1 MFEDIS
7 EKLKKF
13 KMPEE
18 SLIKKIERIKKTPDA
33 ANSSSLPSVSS
44 TDTVPGSDSVPVSP
58 SPDAPDI
65 SEQVKKVQEEMTQ
78 KIEEI
83 VKSRTEQLT
92 TSVEAIK
99 EYDVKIS
106 KLEGA
111 VSITKTSVGEFKDR
125 LDKIDESLLEL
136 LSLYEVVSSTV
147 NPFVGDKG
155 MVPNEKLDQLEKRID
170 IISQKP
176 SEIPANIKE
185 EYDVK
190 FKALEGS
197 LEELTQ
203 LLDSTPLKQED
214 MIKNIAEQVMER
226 IKPVMDQI
234 KPMIEQHV
242 QQVQQTATQ
251 AALLSTA
258 PDNIDT
264 TGNVDSISAASRY
277 NDENI
282 KLQYLDNK
290 AETSIIL
297 LNWIEFLL
305 EKVGRNNLSE
315 VLEYYIDIG
324 WISEE
329 VCEKMIAYAN
339 GIDYYVERPTWKLL
353 PDDHT
358 KSLMFIEQLKGKKLD
373 KSMLSKVER
382 DVEKVIRTNE
392 VYI

>member
-7 EKLKKF
+7 EKLKRF

-33 ANSSSLPSVSS
+33 GISSASVSNPS
-44 TDTVPGSDSVPVSP
+44 SVSAGSPP
-58 SPDAPDI
+58 NAPDI
-65 SEQVKKVQEEMTQ
+65 SEQVKKAQEEMTH

-83 VKSRTEQLT
+83 VKSKTEQINQ
-92 TSVEAIK
+92 SVEAIK
-99 EYDVKIS
+99 EFDVKIN

-111 VSITKTSVGEFKDR
+111 VSNTKSSVGEFKDR

-147 NPFVGDKG
+147 NPFVGEKG
-155 MVPNEKLDQLEKRID
+155 IIPNEKLDQMEKRID
-170 IISQKP
+170 ILSQKP
-176 SEIPANIKE
+176 SGIPANIKE
-185 EYDVK
+185 EYDIK

-203 LLDSTPLKQED
+203 LIDSAPPNQED
-214 MIKNIAEQVMER
+214 MIRNVSEQVMER
-226 IKPVMDQI
+226 IKPLIEQM
-234 KPMIEQHV
+234 KPMIEQHL
-242 QQVQQTATQ
+242 QQTASQTSSGTPGS
-251 AALLSTA
+251 A
-258 PDNIDT
+258 DT
-264 TGNVDSISAASRY
+264 TATRY
-277 NDENI
+277 PDENI

-324 WISEE
+324 WISED
-329 VCEKMIAYAN
+329 VCEKMLAYAN

-358 KSLMFIEQLKGKKLD
+358 KSLMFIEQLKGRKLE
-373 KSMLSKVER
+373 KSMLSKLER

-392 VYI
+392 IYVS

>member
-33 ANSSSLPSVSS
+33 AISS
-44 TDTVPGSDSVPVSP
+44 TSPSASSDDAGSTSGSP
-58 SPDAPDI
+58 SPNVSDI
-65 SEQVKKVQEEMTQ
+65 SEQVKKAQEEMTQ

-83 VKSRTEQLT
+83 VKSKTEQLS

-99 EYDVKIS
+99 EYDVKIN

-170 IISQKP
+170 VISQKP

-185 EYDVK
+185 EYDIK

-203 LLDSTPLKQED
+203 LIDSTPLQHED
-214 MIKNIAEQVMER
+214 MIKNVAEQVMER
-226 IKPVMDQI
+226 IKPMIDQI
-234 KPMIEQHV
+234 KPMIEQ
-242 QQVQQTATQ
+242 QVQQTAAQT
-251 AALLSTA
+251 ASLSTA
-258 PDNIDT
+258 PDNA
-264 TGNVDSISAASRY
+264 TGSVDSISQGIRY
-277 NDENI
+277 NDENV

-324 WISEE
+324 WISED

-392 VYI
+392 VYVS

>member
-1 MFEDIS
+1 MFEEITAKFK
-7 EKLKKF
+7 KL

-18 SLIKKIERIKKTPDA
+18 SLIKKIERIKKTPESGISSGSPASPNPSA
-33 ANSSSLPSVSS
+33 A
-44 TDTVPGSDSVPVSP
+44 PG
-58 SPDAPDI
+58 AAMTDI
-65 SEQVKKVQEEMTQ
+65 SEQLKKTQEEMTQ

-83 VKSRTEQLT
+83 VKSKTEQIN
-92 TSVEAIK
+92 TSVESIK
-99 EYDVKIS
+99 EFDVKIN

-111 VSITKTSVGEFKDR
+111 VSSSKNTVGEFKDR

-155 MVPNEKLDQLEKRID
+155 TIPTEKLEQIEKKIEAL
-170 IISQKP
+170 SQKP
-176 SEIPANIKE
+176 PEIPTSIKE
-185 EYDVK
+185 EYDIK

-197 LEELTQ
+197 LEELTTLFSNAPEPAQ
-203 LLDSTPLKQED
+203 LNMEDIIKNVSTQVLDQIRPWLDQKLQELEAVQMAASTIHTTPAATPLSGSRKAMGTAAEKQ
-214 MIKNIAEQVMER
+214 Q
-226 IKPVMDQI
+226 
-234 KPMIEQHV
+234 
-242 QQVQQTATQ
+242 
-251 AALLSTA
+251 
-258 PDNIDT
+258 
-264 TGNVDSISAASRY
+264 Y
-277 NDENI
+277 FDENI
-282 KLQYLDNK
+282 KLQSIDNK

-358 KSLMFIEQLKGKKLD
+358 KSLMFIEQLKGRKLD
-373 KSMLSKVER
+373 KSMLSKLER

-392 VYI
+392 IYAV

>member
-7 EKLKKF
+7 EKLKKL

-33 ANSSSLPSVSS
+33 GISRVPPSIPPPN
-44 TDTVPGSDSVPVSP
+44 TPG
-58 SPDAPDI
+58 APPNPIDN
-65 SEQVKKVQEEMTQ
+65 SEQVKKAQEEMSQ
-78 KIEEI
+78 KIEEM
-83 VKSRTEQLT
+83 VKLKTDQIT
-92 TSVEAIK
+92 TSIESIK
-99 EYDVKIS
+99 EFDVKIN
-106 KLEGA
+106 KLEGT
-111 VSITKTSVGEFKDR
+111 VSVTKSSVGEFKDR

-147 NPFVGDKG
+147 NPFVGEKG
-155 MVPNEKLDQLEKRID
+155 IIPNEKLDQMEKRIEVL
-170 IISQKP
+170 SQKQP
-176 SEIPANIKE
+176 ELPANIKE
-185 EYDVK
+185 EYDIK

-203 LLDSTPLKQED
+203 LIDSTPLNQDDLIRNVSEL
-214 MIKNIAEQVMER
+214 VMER
-226 IKPVMDQI
+226 IKPMIEQI
-234 KPMIEQHV
+234 KPMIEQKFQEAELPQTDTVSLPV
-242 QQVQQTATQ
+242 QPDPLNNTA
-251 AALLSTA
+251 SN
-258 PDNIDT
+258 P
-264 TGNVDSISAASRY
+264 RY
-277 NDENI
+277 VDENI

-290 AETSIIL
+290 AETSIML

-305 EKVGRNNLSE
+305 EKVGRNNLSD

-358 KSLMFIEQLKGKKLD
+358 KSLMFIEQLRGKKLD
-373 KSMLSKVER
+373 KSMLSKLER

-392 VYI
+392 IYVS

>member
-7 EKLKKF
+7 DKFKKL

-33 ANSSSLPSVSS
+33 GIPIG
-44 TDTVPGSDSVPVSP
+44 TP
-58 SPDAPDI
+58 SPAMPDL
-65 SEQVKKVQEEMTQ
+65 SEQVKKAQEEITQ

-83 VKSRTEQLT
+83 VKSKTEQLST
-92 TSVEAIK
+92 TAESMK

-106 KLEGA
+106 KVESS
-111 VSITKTSVGEFKDR
+111 VSATKNRVDEFKER

-147 NPFVGDKG
+147 NPFVGDKEN
-155 MVPNEKLDQLEKRID
+155 VPNEKLEQIEKKIEDLSR
-170 IISQKP
+170 KAP
-176 SEIPANIKE
+176 ELPLNVKE
-185 EYDVK
+185 EYDTK

-197 LEELTQ
+197 LQALTDVINSTALNQDVLVKNVSEKVLEEIK
-203 LLDSTPLKQED
+203 PLIEQKSLQPVMVTEPSSQ
-214 MIKNIAEQVMER
+214 ILEQVEGAVPAIR
-226 IKPVMDQI
+226 AGGDV
-234 KPMIEQHV
+234 
-242 QQVQQTATQ
+242 
-251 AALLSTA
+251 
-258 PDNIDT
+258 
-264 TGNVDSISAASRY
+264 
-277 NDENI
+277 

-305 EKVGRNNLSE
+305 EKVGRNNLTE

-373 KSMLSKVER
+373 KTMLSKLER
-382 DVEKVIRTNE
+382 DVEKVVRSTE
-392 VYI
+392 VYIS

>member
-33 ANSSSLPSVSS
+33 GISSSTPP
-44 TDTVPGSDSVPVSP
+44 DSP
-58 SPDAPDI
+58 SDTGSASASPNVIDI
-65 SEQVKKVQEEMTQ
+65 SEQVKKAQEEMTQ

-83 VKSRTEQLT
+83 VKSKTDQLNS
-92 TSVEAIK
+92 SVEAIK
-99 EYDVKIS
+99 EFDAKIN

-111 VSITKTSVGEFKDR
+111 VSNTKSSVGEFKDR

-170 IISQKP
+170 TIIQKP
-176 SEIPANIKE
+176 PEIPANIKE
-185 EYDVK
+185 EYDIK

-203 LLDSTPLKQED
+203 LLDSTPLNQEVV
-214 MIKNIAEQVMER
+214 IKNVAEQVMER
-226 IKPVMDQI
+226 IRPMIEQI
-234 KPMIEQHV
+234 KPMIEQ
-242 QQVQQTATQ
+242 QMQQTASNVSS
-251 AALLSTA
+251 STTP
-258 PDNIDT
+258 PDNRATIDAIDT
-264 TGNVDSISAASRY
+264 ISSNQRY
-277 NDENI
+277 NDENV

-358 KSLMFIEQLKGKKLD
+358 RSLMFIEQLKGKKLD
-373 KSMLSKVER
+373 KSMLSKLER

-392 VYI
+392 IYVS

>member
-1 MFEDIS
+1 MFEEITAKFK
-7 EKLKKF
+7 KL

-18 SLIKKIERIKKTPDA
+18 SLIKKIERIKKTPE
-33 ANSSSLPSVSS
+33 SGIS
-44 TDTVPGSDSVPVSP
+44 TSPPGSPATSG
-58 SPDAPDI
+58 AAMPDI
-65 SEQVKKVQEEMTQ
+65 SEQLKKTQEEMTQ

-83 VKSRTEQLT
+83 VKSKTEQIN
-92 TSVEAIK
+92 TSVESIK
-99 EYDVKIS
+99 EFDVKLN

-111 VSITKTSVGEFKDR
+111 VSSSKNAVGEFKER

-155 MVPNEKLDQLEKRID
+155 TVPTEKLEQIEKRLEAL
-170 IISQKP
+170 SQKP
-176 SEIPANIKE
+176 PEVPTGMKE
-185 EYDVK
+185 EYDIK

-197 LEELTQ
+197 LEELT
-203 LLDSTPLKQED
+203 S
-214 MIKNIAEQVMER
+214 MM
-226 IKPVMDQI
+226 
-234 KPMIEQHV
+234 
-242 QQVQQTATQ
+242 
-251 AALLSTA
+251 STA
-258 PDNIDT
+258 PEPVQLNIEAIIK
-264 TGNVDSISAASRY
+264 NVSTQVLEQIRPFLDQKLQELEASQMAAAAISAAPEVARSATQQTSGRTAAEKQQY
-277 NDENI
+277 YDDNI
-282 KLQYLDNK
+282 KLQSIDNK

-358 KSLMFIEQLKGKKLD
+358 KSLMFIEQLKGRKLD
-373 KSMLSKVER
+373 KTMLSKLER

-392 VYI
+392 IYAT

>member
-33 ANSSSLPSVSS
+33 GISSASISIPSSSPADPLSN
-44 TDTVPGSDSVPVSP
+44 
-58 SPDAPDI
+58 APDI
-65 SEQVKKVQEEMTQ
+65 SEQVKKAQEEMTQ

-83 VKSRTEQLT
+83 VKSKTDLLNSSMESIR
-92 TSVEAIK
+92 
-99 EYDVKIS
+99 EYDAKIN

-111 VSITKTSVGEFKDR
+111 ISNTKTSVGEFKDR

-155 MVPNEKLDQLEKRID
+155 MIPNEKLDQIEKRID
-170 IISQKP
+170 TLAQKP
-176 SEIPANIKE
+176 PEIPAGIKE
-185 EYDVK
+185 EYDIK

-203 LLDSTPLKQED
+203 LVDSAPVNQED
-214 MIKNIAEQVMER
+214 MIRNVSEQVMER
-226 IKPVMDQI
+226 IKPIIDQI
-234 KPMIEQHV
+234 KPMIEQQL
-242 QQVQQTATQ
+242 QQVAIPISPAAPEPGKTMVADTQ
-251 AALLSTA
+251 
-258 PDNIDT
+258 
-264 TGNVDSISAASRY
+264 Y
-277 NDENI
+277 HDENI

-329 VCEKMIAYAN
+329 VCEKMLAYAN

-358 KSLMFIEQLKGKKLD
+358 KSLMFIEQLKGRKLD
-373 KSMLSKVER
+373 KTMLSKLER

-392 VYI
+392 IYVS

>member
-33 ANSSSLPSVSS
+33 GISSASPLIPSSSTGPPSNV
-44 TDTVPGSDSVPVSP
+44 
-58 SPDAPDI
+58 PDI
-65 SEQVKKVQEEMTQ
+65 SEQIKKAQEEMTQ

-83 VKSRTEQLT
+83 VKSKTDLLNS
-92 TSVEAIK
+92 SVESIK
-99 EYDVKIS
+99 EYDAKIN

-111 VSITKTSVGEFKDR
+111 ISTTKTSVGEFKDR

-155 MVPNEKLDQLEKRID
+155 MIPNEKLDQIEKRID
-170 IISQKP
+170 ILSQKP
-176 SEIPANIKE
+176 SEIPPNIKE
-185 EYDVK
+185 EYDIK

-203 LLDSTPLKQED
+203 LMDSAPPNQED
-214 MIKNIAEQVMER
+214 MIRNVSEQVMER
-226 IKPVMDQI
+226 IKPLIEQM
-234 KPMIEQHV
+234 KPMLEQHL
-242 QQVQQTATQ
+242 QQTASQT
-251 AALLSTA
+251 SSVT
-258 PDNIDT
+258 PDSGKTI
-264 TGNVDSISAASRY
+264 VPVLQY
-277 NDENI
+277 PDENI
-282 KLQYLDNK
+282 KLQCLDNK

-329 VCEKMIAYAN
+329 VCEKMLAYAN

-358 KSLMFIEQLKGKKLD
+358 KSLMFIEQLKGRKLD
-373 KSMLSKVER
+373 KSMLSKLER

-392 VYI
+392 IYVS

>member
-1 MFEDIS
+1 MFEDITAKFK
-7 EKLKKF
+7 KL

-18 SLIKKIERIKKTPDA
+18 SLIKKIERIKKTPE
-33 ANSSSLPSVSS
+33 SGIS
-44 TDTVPGSDSVPVSP
+44 PGSPLSP
-58 SPDAPDI
+58 GSPGAAIHDI
-65 SEQVKKVQEEMTQ
+65 SEQLKKTQEEMSQ

-83 VKSRTEQLT
+83 LKSKTEQIN
-92 TSVEAIK
+92 TSVESIK
-99 EYDVKIS
+99 EFDVKLN
-106 KLEGA
+106 KLEGS
-111 VSITKTSVGEFKDR
+111 VSSSKNTVGEFKER

-147 NPFVGDKG
+147 NPFVGDK
-155 MVPNEKLDQLEKRID
+155 VTPTIEKLEQMEKKLEIL
-170 IISQKP
+170 SQKP
-176 SEIPANIKE
+176 SEIPANMKE
-185 EYDVK
+185 EYDIK

-197 LEELTQ
+197 LEELTTLFSNAPAQ
-203 LLDSTPLKQED
+203 LNQED
-214 MIKNIAEQVMER
+214 IIKNVSTQVLEQIRPFLDQKLQELEAIQMAAAAIPAAAPLPVSGTPMGTAAER
-226 IKPVMDQI
+226 
-234 KPMIEQHV
+234 
-242 QQVQQTATQ
+242 QQ
-251 AALLSTA
+251 
-258 PDNIDT
+258 
-264 TGNVDSISAASRY
+264 Y
-277 NDENI
+277 YDENV
-282 KLQYLDNK
+282 KLQSIDNK

-358 KSLMFIEQLKGKKLD
+358 KSLMFIEQLKGRKLD
-373 KSMLSKVER
+373 KTMLSKLER

-392 VYI
+392 IYAL

>member
-33 ANSSSLPSVSS
+33 GNSSTTP
-44 TDTVPGSDSVPVSP
+44 TVPSSEPGTGTDPGSGPASP
-58 SPDAPDI
+58 NAPDI
-65 SEQVKKVQEEMTQ
+65 TEQVKKAQEEMTQ

-83 VKSRTEQLT
+83 IKSKTDQLN
-92 TSVEAIK
+92 SSGEAIK
-99 EYDVKIS
+99 EFDVKIN

-111 VSITKTSVGEFKDR
+111 VSNTKTAVGEFKDR

-170 IISQKP
+170 VISQKP

-185 EYDVK
+185 EYDIK

-203 LLDSTPLKQED
+203 FIDSAPLNQED
-214 MIKNIAEQVMER
+214 MIKNVAEQVMER
-226 IKPVMDQI
+226 IKPMIEQI
-234 KPMIEQHV
+234 KPMIEQ
-242 QQVQQTATQ
+242 QLQQTAAAQ
-251 AALLSTA
+251 ASALPIT
-258 PDNIDT
+258 PDNMGSMD
-264 TGNVDSISAASRY
+264 NMDNISPGSRY

-358 KSLMFIEQLKGKKLD
+358 RSLMFIEQLKGKKLD
-373 KSMLSKVER
+373 KSMLSKLER

-392 VYI
+392 VYVS

>member
-7 EKLKKF
+7 AKFKKL

-18 SLIKKIERIKKTPDA
+18 SLIKKIERIKKTPESGI
-33 ANSSSLPSVSS
+33 SSVNPAS
-44 TDTVPGSDSVPVSP
+44 PGQASAM
-58 SPDAPDI
+58 PDV
-65 SEQVKKVQEEMTQ
+65 SEQLKKTQEEMTQ

-83 VKSRTEQLT
+83 IKSKTEQINA
-92 TSVEAIK
+92 SVEAIK
-99 EYDVKIS
+99 EFDVKIN

-111 VSITKTSVGEFKDR
+111 VSSSKNTVGEFKER

-155 MVPNEKLDQLEKRID
+155 TPTIEKLEQMEKKLETL
-170 IISQKP
+170 SQKP
-176 SEIPANIKE
+176 SEIPPNMKE
-185 EYDVK
+185 EYDIK

-197 LEELTQ
+197 LEELTT
-203 LLDSTPLKQED
+203 L
-214 MIKNIAEQVMER
+214 M
-226 IKPVMDQI
+226 
-234 KPMIEQHV
+234 
-242 QQVQQTATQ
+242 
-251 AALLSTA
+251 STA
-258 PDNIDT
+258 PAQLNQEDIIK
-264 TGNVDSISAASRY
+264 NVSTQVLEQIRPLLDQKLQELEAIQMAAATVPAAADVTPSQVSRTSVSTASEKQQY
-277 NDENI
+277 YDENV
-282 KLQYLDNK
+282 KLQSIDNR

-373 KSMLSKVER
+373 KTMLSKLER

-392 VYI
+392 MYAV

>member
-33 ANSSSLPSVSS
+33 ANSSTSPSVSS
-44 TDTVPGSDSVPVSP
+44 ADTGSISGSSSP
-58 SPDAPDI
+58 NVPDI
-65 SEQVKKVQEEMTQ
+65 SEQVKKAQEEMTQ

-83 VKSRTEQLT
+83 VKSKTEQLS

-125 LDKIDESLLEL
+125 LDKIDENLLEL

-170 IISQKP
+170 VISQKP

-185 EYDVK
+185 EYDIK

-203 LLDSTPLKQED
+203 LIDSTPLHQED
-214 MIKNIAEQVMER
+214 MIKNVAEQVMER
-226 IKPVMDQI
+226 IKPMMDQI
-234 KPMIEQHV
+234 KPMIEQ
-242 QQVQQTATQ
+242 QVQQTAAQT
-251 AALLSTA
+251 ASLSATS
-258 PDNIDT
+258 DNTDT
-264 TGNVDSISAASRY
+264 IGAVDSISPGIRY
-277 NDENI
+277 NDENV

-392 VYI
+392 VYVS

>member
-33 ANSSSLPSVSS
+33 GISSASSSIPSSS
-44 TDTVPGSDSVPVSP
+44 PTGPP
-58 SPDAPDI
+58 SNASDI
-65 SEQVKKVQEEMTQ
+65 SEQVKKAQEEMTQ

-83 VKSRTEQLT
+83 VKSKTDLLNS
-92 TSVEAIK
+92 SVESIK
-99 EYDVKIS
+99 EFDAKIN

-111 VSITKTSVGEFKDR
+111 VSNTKTSVGEFKDR

-147 NPFVGDKG
+147 NPFGGDKG
-155 MVPNEKLDQLEKRID
+155 MIPNEKLDQIEKRID
-170 IISQKP
+170 ILAQKP
-176 SEIPANIKE
+176 SEIPTVIKE
-185 EYDVK
+185 EYDIK

-203 LLDSTPLKQED
+203 LVDSAPANQED
-214 MIKNIAEQVMER
+214 MIRNVSELVMER
-226 IKPVMDQI
+226 IKPIIDQI
-234 KPMIEQHV
+234 KTMIEQQL
-242 QQVQQTATQ
+242 QQVAIQT
-251 AALLSTA
+251 
-258 PDNIDT
+258 
-264 TGNVDSISAASRY
+264 SAAAPEPGKAMVADTHY
-277 NDENI
+277 PDENI

-329 VCEKMIAYAN
+329 VCEKMLAYAN

-358 KSLMFIEQLKGKKLD
+358 KSLMFIEQLKGRKLD
-373 KSMLSKVER
+373 KTMLSKLER

-392 VYI
+392 IYVS

>member
-33 ANSSSLPSVSS
+33 GISSASISNPSPLS
-44 TDTVPGSDSVPVSP
+44 PGSPP
-58 SPDAPDI
+58 NAPDI
-65 SEQVKKVQEEMTQ
+65 SEQVKKAQEEMTQ

-83 VKSRTEQLT
+83 VKSKTDQINQ
-92 TSVEAIK
+92 SVEAIK
-99 EYDVKIS
+99 EFDAKIN

-111 VSITKTSVGEFKDR
+111 VSNTKSSVGEFKDR

-155 MVPNEKLDQLEKRID
+155 MVPNEKLDQIEKRID
-170 IISQKP
+170 ILSQKP
-176 SEIPANIKE
+176 SEIPVAIKE
-185 EYDVK
+185 EYDIK

-203 LLDSTPLKQED
+203 LIGSAPANQED
-214 MIKNIAEQVMER
+214 MIKNVSEQVLER
-226 IKPVMDQI
+226 IKPLIEQM
-234 KPMIEQHV
+234 KPMLEQHL
-242 QQVQQTATQ
+242 QQTASQSSSVT
-251 AALLSTA
+251 
-258 PDNIDT
+258 PDSGKTIVPDPQ
-264 TGNVDSISAASRY
+264 Y
-277 NDENI
+277 PDENI
-282 KLQYLDNK
+282 KLQCLDNK

-329 VCEKMIAYAN
+329 VCEKMLAYAN

-358 KSLMFIEQLKGKKLD
+358 KSLMFIEQLKGRKLD
-373 KSMLSKVER
+373 KSMLSKLER

-392 VYI
+392 IYVS

>member
-1 MFEDIS
+1 MFEEIS
-7 EKLKKF
+7 KKF
-13 KMPEE
+13 KKLRMPEE
-18 SLIKKIERIKKTPDA
+18 SLIKKIERIKKTPD
-33 ANSSSLPSVSS
+33 
-44 TDTVPGSDSVPVSP
+44 PGTHQEEKEGTQPA
-58 SPDAPDI
+58 APDI
-65 SEQVKKVQEEMTQ
+65 SEQVKKAQEEMTQ

-83 VKSRTEQLT
+83 VKSKTEQINS
-92 TSVEAIK
+92 SVEAIK
-99 EYDVKIS
+99 EFDVKIN
-106 KLEGA
+106 KLESA
-111 VSITKTSVGEFKDR
+111 VSVTKNSVGEFKDR

-147 NPFVGDKG
+147 NPFVRDKENI
-155 MVPNEKLDQLEKRID
+155 PNEKIEQIEKRIELL
-170 IISQKP
+170 SQKP
-176 SEIPANIKE
+176 PEIPVNIKE
-185 EYDVK
+185 EYDIK

-197 LEELTQ
+197 LEELTS
-203 LLDSTPLKQED
+203 LMNSAPLNQEEI
-214 MIKNIAEQVMER
+214 IKNVSDQVLER
-226 IKPVMDQI
+226 IKPVL
-234 KPMIEQHV
+234 EQKLMQAEAAPV
-242 QQVQQTATQ
+242 TPSQTVH
-251 AALLSTA
+251 
-258 PDNIDT
+258 NNEET
-264 TGNVDSISAASRY
+264 TSPKGQYFDV
-277 NDENI
+277 NI
-282 KLQYLDNK
+282 KLNSLDNK

-373 KSMLSKVER
+373 KTMLSKLER

-392 VYI
+392 VYVI

>member
-7 EKLKKF
+7 AKFKKL

-18 SLIKKIERIKKTPDA
+18 SLIKKIERIKKTPESGVCVGSHLSSASPGA
-33 ANSSSLPSVSS
+33 AM
-44 TDTVPGSDSVPVSP
+44 
-58 SPDAPDI
+58 PDI
-65 SEQVKKVQEEMTQ
+65 SEQLKKTQEEMTL

-83 VKSRTEQLT
+83 VKSKTEQIN
-92 TSVEAIK
+92 TSVESIK
-99 EYDVKIS
+99 EFDVKLN
-106 KLEGA
+106 KLEGT
-111 VSITKTSVGEFKDR
+111 VSSSKNTVGEFKDR

-155 MVPNEKLDQLEKRID
+155 TPTIEKLEQMEKKLETLSHK
-170 IISQKP
+170 QP
-176 SEIPANIKE
+176 EIPASVKE
-185 EYDVK
+185 EYDIK

-197 LEELTQ
+197 LEELTTLFSNSPAQ
-203 LLDSTPLKQED
+203 LNQED
-214 MIKNIAEQVMER
+214 IIKNVSMQVMEQIR
-226 IKPVMDQI
+226 PFLDQKLQELEAI
-234 KPMIEQHV
+234 QM
-242 QQVQQTATQ
+242 AS
-251 AALLSTA
+251 AAVPAA
-258 PDNIDT
+258 PDAPSPVSRTSARTEPEKQQYYDD
-264 TGNVDSISAASRY
+264 NV
-277 NDENI
+277 
-282 KLQYLDNK
+282 KLQIIDNK

-358 KSLMFIEQLKGKKLD
+358 KSLMFIEQLKGRKLD
-373 KSMLSKVER
+373 KTMLSKLER

-392 VYI
+392 IYAV

>member
-33 ANSSSLPSVSS
+33 AISS
-44 TDTVPGSDSVPVSP
+44 TSPSDSSADTGSISGSP
-58 SPDAPDI
+58 SSNVPDI
-65 SEQVKKVQEEMTQ
+65 SEQVKKAQEEMTQ

-83 VKSRTEQLT
+83 VKSKTEQLS

-111 VSITKTSVGEFKDR
+111 VSNTKTAVGEFKDR

-155 MVPNEKLDQLEKRID
+155 IVPNEKLDQLEKRID

-176 SEIPANIKE
+176 SEIPINIKE
-185 EYDVK
+185 EYDIK

-203 LLDSTPLKQED
+203 LIDSTPLHQED
-214 MIKNIAEQVMER
+214 MIKNVAEQVMER
-226 IKPVMDQI
+226 IKPMIDQI
-234 KPMIEQHV
+234 KPMIEQ
-242 QQVQQTATQ
+242 QVQQTAAQT
-251 AALLSTA
+251 ASLSTA
-258 PDNIDT
+258 PDNVDT
-264 TGNVDSISAASRY
+264 TGTTDSPGPRY
-277 NDENI
+277 NDENV

-392 VYI
+392 VYVS

>member
-7 EKLKKF
+7 AKFKKL

-18 SLIKKIERIKKTPDA
+18 SLIKKIERIKKTPESA
-33 ANSSSLPSVSS
+33 ISSGTLA
-44 TDTVPGSDSVPVSP
+44 
-58 SPDAPDI
+58 SPDTAAAMPDI
-65 SEQVKKVQEEMTQ
+65 SEQLKKTQEEMTQ

-83 VKSRTEQLT
+83 IKSKTEQIN

-99 EYDVKIS
+99 DIDVKLN

-111 VSITKTSVGEFKDR
+111 VSSSKNTVGEFKDR

-155 MVPNEKLDQLEKRID
+155 TPTIEKLEQMEKKLETL
-170 IISQKP
+170 SQKP
-176 SEIPANIKE
+176 SEFPANMKE
-185 EYDVK
+185 EYDIK

-197 LEELTQ
+197 LEELTTLFSNAPEPAQ
-203 LLDSTPLKQED
+203 FNQADI
-214 MIKNIAEQVMER
+214 IKNVSMQVMEQIR
-226 IKPVMDQI
+226 PFLDQ
-234 KPMIEQHV
+234 KLQELEAV
-242 QQVQQTATQ
+242 QMAAAAIPAASQ
-251 AALLSTA
+251 AAPSQVSRTA
-258 PDNIDT
+258 VRT
-264 TGNVDSISAASRY
+264 AAEKQQY
-277 NDENI
+277 NDDNV
-282 KLQYLDNK
+282 KLQSIDNR

-358 KSLMFIEQLKGKKLD
+358 RSLMFIEQLKGKKLD
-373 KSMLSKVER
+373 KNMLSRLER

-392 VYI
+392 VYAV

>member
-1 MFEDIS
+1 MFEDITAKFK
-7 EKLKKF
+7 KL

-18 SLIKKIERIKKTPDA
+18 SLIKKIERIKKTPESRISSGSPASPGTA
-33 ANSSSLPSVSS
+33 AALP
-44 TDTVPGSDSVPVSP
+44 DM
-58 SPDAPDI
+58 
-65 SEQVKKVQEEMTQ
+65 SEQLKKTQEEMTQ

-83 VKSRTEQLT
+83 IKSKTEQIN

-99 EYDVKIS
+99 EFDVKLN
-106 KLEGA
+106 KLEGT
-111 VSITKTSVGEFKDR
+111 VSSSKNTVGEFKER

-155 MVPNEKLDQLEKRID
+155 TPTIEKLEQMEKKLEIL
-170 IISQKP
+170 SQKP
-176 SEIPANIKE
+176 SEIPANMKE
-185 EYDVK
+185 EYDIK

-197 LEELTQ
+197 LEELTT
-203 LLDSTPLKQED
+203 L
-214 MIKNIAEQVMER
+214 M
-226 IKPVMDQI
+226 
-234 KPMIEQHV
+234 
-242 QQVQQTATQ
+242 
-251 AALLSTA
+251 STA
-258 PDNIDT
+258 PAQLNQEDIIKNVSMQVLEQIRPFLDQKLQELEAIQMAAAAIPAATPLLESRT
-264 TGNVDSISAASRY
+264 TVRTAAEKQQY
-277 NDENI
+277 YDENV
-282 KLQYLDNK
+282 KLQSIDNK

-358 KSLMFIEQLKGKKLD
+358 KSLMFIEQLKGRKLD
-373 KSMLSKVER
+373 KSMLSKLER
-382 DVEKVIRTNE
+382 NVEKVIRTNE
-392 VYI
+392 IYAV

>member
-1 MFEDIS
+1 
-7 EKLKKF
+7 
-13 KMPEE
+13 
-18 SLIKKIERIKKTPDA
+18 
-33 ANSSSLPSVSS
+33 
-44 TDTVPGSDSVPVSP
+44 
-58 SPDAPDI
+58 
-65 SEQVKKVQEEMTQ
+65 MTQ

-83 VKSRTEQLT
+83 VKSKTEQIN
-92 TSVEAIK
+92 TSVESIK
-99 EYDVKIS
+99 EFDVKLN

-111 VSITKTSVGEFKDR
+111 VSSSKNSVGEFKDR

-155 MVPNEKLDQLEKRID
+155 TIPTEKLEQIEKRLEAL
-170 IISQKP
+170 SQKP
-176 SEIPANIKE
+176 PEIPVGIKE
-185 EYDVK
+185 DYDIK

-197 LEELTQ
+197 LEELT
-203 LLDSTPLKQED
+203 S
-214 MIKNIAEQVMER
+214 MM
-226 IKPVMDQI
+226 
-234 KPMIEQHV
+234 
-242 QQVQQTATQ
+242 
-251 AALLSTA
+251 STA
-258 PDNIDT
+258 PEPVQLNIEEIIKTVSTQVLEQIRPFLDRKLQELEA
-264 TGNVDSISAASRY
+264 VQMAAASIPVVPEAASPSPALRTAMGTAAEKQQY
-277 NDENI
+277 YDDNV
-282 KLQYLDNK
+282 KLQSIDNK

-358 KSLMFIEQLKGKKLD
+358 KSLMFIEQLKGRKLD
-373 KSMLSKVER
+373 KTMLSKLER

-392 VYI
+392 IYAV

>member
-7 EKLKKF
+7 EKFKKL

-33 ANSSSLPSVSS
+33 GIPIAGGTLSGGTPSIAM
-44 TDTVPGSDSVPVSP
+44 
-58 SPDAPDI
+58 PDL
-65 SEQVKKVQEEMTQ
+65 SEQVKKAQEEITQ

-83 VKSRTEQLT
+83 VKSKTEQISAT
-92 TSVEAIK
+92 TESIK
-99 EYDVKIS
+99 EYDTKIS
-106 KLEGA
+106 KVESS
-111 VSITKTSVGEFKDR
+111 VSATKNRVDEFKER

-147 NPFVGDKG
+147 NPFVGDKEN
-155 MVPNEKLDQLEKRID
+155 VPNEKLEQMEKKID
-170 IISQKP
+170 ALSQQAP
-176 SEIPANIKE
+176 ELPPNIKE
-185 EYDVK
+185 EYDIK

-197 LEELTQ
+197 LQALTEVINSTALNQDVLVKNVSERVLEEIK
-203 LLDSTPLKQED
+203 LLIDQKSLQ
-214 MIKNIAEQVMER
+214 
-226 IKPVMDQI
+226 PVMVTEPSSQI
-234 KPMIEQHV
+234 LG
-242 QQVQQTATQ
+242 QVESAVP
-251 AALLSTA
+251 AARA
-258 PDNIDT
+258 
-264 TGNVDSISAASRY
+264 GGEV
-277 NDENI
+277 

-305 EKVGRNNLSE
+305 EKVGRNNLTE

-373 KSMLSKVER
+373 KTMLSKLER
-382 DVEKVIRTNE
+382 DVEKVVRSTE
-392 VYI
+392 VYIS

>member
-7 EKLKKF
+7 AKFKKL

-18 SLIKKIERIKKTPDA
+18 SLIKKIERIKKNPEFGTSA
-33 ANSSSLPSVSS
+33 
-44 TDTVPGSDSVPVSP
+44 VSP
-58 SPDAPDI
+58 ASPGTAMAMPDV
-65 SEQVKKVQEEMTQ
+65 SEQLKKTQEEMTL

-83 VKSRTEQLT
+83 VKSKTEQINN
-92 TSVEAIK
+92 SVEVIK
-99 EYDVKIS
+99 EFDVKLN

-111 VSITKTSVGEFKDR
+111 VSTSKNTVGEFKER

-155 MVPNEKLDQLEKRID
+155 TPTIEKLEQMEKKLEIL
-170 IISQKP
+170 SQKP
-176 SEIPANIKE
+176 PEIPANMKE
-185 EYDVK
+185 EYDIK

-197 LEELTQ
+197 LEELTTLMSSAPAQ
-203 LLDSTPLKQED
+203 LNQED
-214 MIKNIAEQVMER
+214 IIKNVSMQVLEQIRPFLDQKLQELEAIQMAAAAIPAVPEVTSS
-226 IKPVMDQI
+226 PVSRTA
-234 KPMIEQHV
+234 V
-242 QQVQQTATQ
+242 GTATEKQ
-251 AALLSTA
+251 Q
-258 PDNIDT
+258 
-264 TGNVDSISAASRY
+264 Y
-277 NDENI
+277 YDENI
-282 KLQYLDNK
+282 KLQSIDNR

-324 WISEE
+324 WISED

-373 KSMLSKVER
+373 KTMLSKLER

-392 VYI
+392 IYAV